1 MVLKIG
7 VCFFKKKKTKHAAH
21 SFLASWAQ
29 PFFHERAVLCVP
41 AGQYWDAFMV
51 SQECLSGSEEK
62 PHLFLC
68 AARVFGLSACHCE
81 FVPKTQASTLILCQ
95 MKGYSNNVP
104 CLTLLCQEINEL
116 LPSPRGVHVFS
127 SSCEEVEGSEN
138 DSSQLKGSDF
148 RSIQP
153 FRLMGEAKHTYVVH
167 YTVCTAISEHY
178 KS

>member
-1 MVLKIG
+1 MLFFFS
-7 VCFFKKKKTKHAAH
+7 FFKCSALLFSQFST
-21 SFLASWAQ
+21 ASL
-29 PFFHERAVLCVP
+29 FFHERAVLCVP

-51 SQECLSGSEEK
+51 SQEYLSGSEVK

-68 AARVFGLSACHCE
+68 AARVFGLSARHCE
-81 FVPKTQASTLILCQ
+81 FVPETQASTLILCQ

-127 SSCEEVEGSEN
+127 SSCEEVERSGD

-148 RSIQP
+148 GSIQP
-153 FRLMGEAKHTYVVH
+153 FRLMGEAKHTLVVH